1 MSGFSLFQL
10 LSSQG
15 ESLHLYLSLA
25 TSALEYQDSS
35 QVFVNHRTFPTWS
48 QMDQTVLPSYIGS
61 LPNLKELVG
70 FCYDDDSLFQALAY
84 TYGQEYATVICT
96 LFSELFG
103 SSMVCLTN
111 LQNASTQFPGL
122 PAASKAYQCQYSPA
136 IEQTFLSYKQ
146 AQQSYYLLVPL
157 PLHMWFEVVATG
169 SLWTSVTGAMQLSG
183 ATDIPSVMPYC
194 CAEEPWL
201 WPFSLFSGTSVCVL
215 GVFEVCGNAQSISS
229 TAYWI
234 SSGNL
239 TILRY
244 LVIMPYQPPPPPPE
258 PQSSE
263 PEIVHE
269 KPLERHVEEKLAQ
282 LERAFAGAGSSQSNK
297 RIINEY
303 KSLHA
308 SKGIQGIRVEFEG
321 GSNMYVWLIY
331 VDTKHFDLSAEL
343 KRDFDKYRKTC
354 KRPEEIVFESRFDTN
369 YPRTP
374 PFLRVV
380 SPRFAFHTGHI
391 TIGGSI
397 CTESLTRT
405 GWTPTRTLESV
416 LVEVIS
422 NMMVGN
428 ARLDGRQM
436 GYDYTLG
443 EAQEAFNR
451 VSRQHGWQ

>member
-25 TSALEYQDSS
+25 TSALEFQDSS
-35 QVFVNHRTFPTWS
+35 QVFLNSRVFPTWS

-61 LPNLKELVG
+61 LPNLRDLMG
-70 FCYDDDSLFQALAY
+70 FCYDDDSLFQALSY

-103 SSMVCLTN
+103 NSMVSLTN
-111 LQNASTQFPGL
+111 LQNPYTQFPGL
-122 PAASKAYQCQYSPA
+122 PATSKVYQCQYSSA
-136 IEQTFLSYKQ
+136 IEQGFLSYKRN
-146 AQQSYYLLVPL
+146 QQSYHLLAPM
-157 PLHMWFEVVATG
+157 PLHLWFEVVATG
-169 SLWTSVTGAMQLSG
+169 SLWTSVTSTMQVTG
-183 ATDIPSVMPYC
+183 TTDIPSVMPFC
-194 CAEEPWL
+194 CTEETWL
-201 WPFSLFSGTSVCVL
+201 WPYSLFSGTSVCVL

-229 TAYWI
+229 TAYRI
-234 SSGNL
+234 SSGNP

-244 LVIMPYQPPPPPPE
+244 LAIMPYQPPPPPPE
-258 PQSSE
+258 PPASE

-282 LERAFAGAGSSQSNK
+282 LEKAFAGSGSSQSNK

-308 SKGIQGIRVEFEG
+308 SKGIQGVRVEFEG

-331 VDTKHFDLSAEL
+331 VDTKYFDLSAEL
-343 KRDFDKYRKTC
+343 KRDFEKYRKTC
-354 KRPEEIVFESRFDTN
+354 KRPAEIVFESRFDAN

-397 CTESLTRT
+397 CTESLTRQ

-436 GYDYTLG
+436 AYDYTLG